1 MQLDALKREFDKLAE
16 SDPFSYSDRESI
28 VDLERLFA
36 QLGCFV
42 SRAVASFDA
51 AGEWAPDGAR
61 TSVAWLDTRCHVP
74 KKEAR
79 GQLRRG
85 RATAHMPLTTQAWL
99 DGDIGSAQVDVLAK
113 LRTPVTEA
121 AFERDEEFLVEKA
134 KEMKF
139 ETFSCVAAYWGQLAD
154 PNGTSESEME
164 RRARR
169 DVFLTSSMDGM
180 WHGEMRLD
188 PISGA
193 IVSGELERLEREL
206 FETDWAEARDELG
219 RDPKLHELA
228 RTSAQR
234 RADSLVE
241 MATRS
246 GTAPADG
253 RRPRPLFSFLVGYET
268 LRERISQLA
277 QGQVLSP
284 DSLLGWLDGADF
296 ERAIFAPGKRVE
308 VSITSRLFTGATRRA
323 IELRDQQCTHE
334 YCDVPADACQIDHII
349 PYTRGGPTNQEN
361 GRVHCGF
368 HNRQR
373 NEGPPPAPPRAPR
386 E

>member
-1 MQLDALKREFDKLAE
+1 
-16 SDPFSYSDRESI
+16 
-28 VDLERLFA
+28 
-36 QLGCFV
+36 
-42 SRAVASFDA
+42 
-51 AGEWAPDGAR
+51 
-61 TSVAWLDTRCHVP
+61 
-74 KKEAR
+74 
-79 GQLRRG
+79 
-85 RATAHMPLTTQAWL
+85 
-99 DGDIGSAQVDVLAK
+99 
-113 LRTPVTEA
+113 
-121 AFERDEEFLVEKA
+121 
-134 KEMKF
+134 
-139 ETFSCVAAYWGQLAD
+139 
-154 PNGTSESEME
+154 ME

-180 WHGEMRLD
+180 WFGEMRMD
-188 PISGA
+188 TISGA

-206 FETDWAEARDELG
+206 FEADWAKARDELG

-228 RTSAQR
+228 RTSGQR

-253 RRPRPLFSFLVGYET
+253 HRPRPLFSILVGYET
-268 LRERISQLA
+268 LKGRISQLA

-334 YCDVPADACQIDHII
+334 FCDVPADACQIDHII
-349 PYTRGGPTNQEN
+349 PYHRGGPTDQEN

-373 NEGPPPAPPRAPR
+373 NGGPPPAPPPPR